1 MRPRASASER
11 MRGRAW
17 ALSARTFASLSK
29 ENYRRYLAGQ
39 AVSLVGTWMQTVAQ
53 GWLVLRLTGSGT
65 ALGLVVAVQFLPVLL
80 LGPYGGVIVDR
91 LDKRRLLLVTQSALA
106 VLALTL
112 GVLDVTHLVRLWE
125 VVVIA
130 ACLGLVNAVDNP
142 ARQSFTLE
150 MVGSADLG
158 NAVSLNSVMVN
169 AARSVGPAVAGL
181 IIATLGV
188 GVCFLINAGSYLAVI
203 ASLATLSV
211 PALHR
216 APPLTRARGQLRA
229 GLRYV
234 RATPAIAGPL
244 VMMGLVGTLAF
255 EFQVVLPVVARTTF
269 HSGAGTYGLMSAAM
283 GVGAVLGGLVVA
295 TRARTGLRSLIGGA
309 AGFGVVILGA
319 AAAPTVATELVALVL
334 VGAGSIA
341 FLAVGNATLQLAAEP
356 QMRGRVMSLWAVAFL
371 GSTPIGGPIA
381 GLVAEQAGPRWA
393 LALGGAAA
401 LTAALIGVV
410 ILTRTRT
417 RMPRPPTMQAQLG
430 APSGGHALRA
440 GPAMSAGAPPV
451 GAGEPQPV
459 GG

>member
-1 MRPRASASER
+1 
-11 MRGRAW
+11 
-17 ALSARTFASLSK
+17 
-29 ENYRRYLAGQ
+29 
-39 AVSLVGTWMQTVAQ
+39 MQTVAQ

-130 ACLGLVNAVDNP
+130 ACLGLVNALDNP

-169 AARSVGPAVAGL
+169 AARTVGPAVAGL

-216 APPLTRARGQLRA
+216 ARPLTRARGQLRD

-234 RATPAIAGPL
+234 RRTPAIAGPL

-269 HSGAGTYGLMSAAM
+269 RSGAGTYGLMTAAM
-283 GVGAVLGGLVVA
+283 GVGAVVGGLVVA
-295 TRARTGLRSLIGGA
+295 TRARTGMRSLIGGA
-309 AGFGVVILGA
+309 AGFGVVVLGA
-319 AAAPTVATELVALVL
+319 AAAPTVATELLALVF

-401 LTAALIGVV
+401 LTAALIGVL
-410 ILTRTRT
+410 ILMRTRT
-417 RMPRPPTMQAQLG
+417 PQPPDARAQPG
-430 APSGGHALRA
+430 ARSPGHARR
-440 GPAMSAGAPPV
+440 PAPALSADAPAV
-451 GAGEPQPV
+451 GAVEPQPV
-459 GG
+459 SG

>member
-1 MRPRASASER
+1 M
-11 MRGRAW
+11 
-17 ALSARTFASLSK
+17 SARTFASLSND
-29 ENYRRYLAGQ
+29 NYRRYLGGQ

-65 ALGLVVAVQFLPVLL
+65 ALGLVVAVQFLPVLV

-91 LDKRRLLLVTQSALA
+91 LDKRRLLLFTQSTLA

-125 VVVIA
+125 VVAIA
-130 ACLGLVNAVDNP
+130 ACLGLVNTVDNP

-169 AARSVGPAVAGL
+169 AARTVGPAVAGL

-188 GVCFLINAGSYLAVI
+188 GVCFLVNAGSYLAVI

-211 PALHR
+211 PRLHR
-216 APPLTRARGQLRA
+216 ARPLTRARGQLRD

-234 RATPAIAGPL
+234 RRTPTIAGPL

-269 HSGAGTYGLMSAAM
+269 HRGAGTYGLMTAAM
-283 GVGAVLGGLVVA
+283 GVGAVVGGLVVA
-295 TRARTGLRSLIGGA
+295 TRARTGLRSLIAGA

-319 AAAPTVATELVALVL
+319 AVAPTVASELLALVF

-381 GLVAEQAGPRWA
+381 GLVAEQASPRWA

-410 ILTRTRT
+410 IQMHSGTPEQPGAQVIVDTTLTSTSSAHAS
-417 RMPRPPTMQAQLG
+417 PAHGLISSG
-430 APSGGHALRA
+430 APVD
-440 GPAMSAGAPPV
+440 GA
-451 GAGEPQPV
+451 AEPQPV